1 MWDSYSDWDWDYYN
15 DDYYHHRYYNRSI
28 DKKILEKYIDN
39 FDNVKE
45 GLILEIKNLIKQ
57 EWNFSEKNTE
67 EIINS
72 SLESF
77 KNGLVGAYYVSDD
90 DEVIGYL
97 HDIIRLYS
105 EQMDTQIKNSLLNL

>member
-1 MWDSYSDWDWDYYN
+1 MWDSYSDWDWDYY
-15 DDYYHHRYYNRSI
+15 YYDQHRSYNRSI

-57 EWNFSEKNTE
+57 EWNFSEKNNE

-77 KNGLVGAYYVSDD
+77 KDDLVDAYYVSDD
-90 DEVIGYL
+90 DGVIGYL
-97 HDIIRLYS
+97 HDIIRSYS
-105 EQMDTQIKNSLLNL
+105 EQMDVKIKNSLLNL